1 MQNYARYYVS
11 LRLKSQLN
19 MANNLIIMNGF
30 KNLEIKNFRGIDHL
44 KINDF
49 SRVNV
54 LLGQNNSGKSTVLEA
69 IAMLM
74 GMSNPDLPQ
83 AINAIRARKAFSK
96 FIDIQYFFNNLNTAM
111 PPEVS
116 AEETDGTSR
125 HLKMALS
132 YVFDELAEPTNQPQ
146 QQTGAV
152 NYVNTLEMNFDIAKG
167 TSSQSYKSWLRV
179 NSQGMVVNRKLAE
192 GYLENKRAWLTP
204 SDLMTSNLANDLAE
218 LFRRNRKDTVLALLK
233 MFDNQINSIEILTD
247 DIYVGF
253 EGMAQ
258 MLPVSMMGDGLRR
271 YLSIVASASNPMIDM
286 FLIDEIDNGLHYSV
300 YKKLWQAIFAL
311 ATSTDKQVFVT
322 THSKETLSRLSQ
334 MLEENPDYQQELR
347 LYTLEKTKLKGL
359 QAYKYTYEGLSGA
372 CENDIEIRSIVM

>member
-1 MQNYARYYVS
+1 
-11 LRLKSQLN
+11 
-19 MANNLIIMNGF
+19 MNGF
-30 KNLEIKNFRGIDHL
+30 KNIQIDNFRGIDHL
-44 KINDF
+44 SIDDF

-54 LLGQNNSGKSTVLEA
+54 FLGQNNSGKSSVLEA

-74 GMSNPDLPQ
+74 SMSNPDSPQ
-83 AINAIRARKAFSK
+83 LINAVRARKAFSR
-96 FIDIQYFFNNLNTAM
+96 FIDIQYFFNNLNVAT
-111 PPEVS
+111 PPEVT
-116 AEETDGTSR
+116 AEERDGTLR

-132 YVFDELAEPTNQPQ
+132 YVFDELAEPSNQQQ

-152 NYVNTLEMNFDIAKG
+152 NYVNTLEMNFDITKG
-167 TSSQSYKSWLRV
+167 TSIQNYKSWLRV
-179 NSQGMVVNRKLAE
+179 NSQGLVANRKLAE

-204 SDLMTSNLANDLAE
+204 SDLMMSNLANDLAE
-218 LFRRNRKDTVLALLK
+218 LFRRNRKDTVLSLLK
-233 MFDNQINSIEILTD
+233 MFDSHINSIEILTD

-300 YKKLWQAIFAL
+300 YKKLWEAIFAL
-311 ATSTDKQVFVT
+311 AVASEKQIFVT
-322 THSKETLSRLSQ
+322 THSKETLGYLSE
-334 MLEENPDYQQELR
+334 MLEEHTEYQQELR
-347 LYTLEKTKLKGL
+347 LYTLEKTKLKGF